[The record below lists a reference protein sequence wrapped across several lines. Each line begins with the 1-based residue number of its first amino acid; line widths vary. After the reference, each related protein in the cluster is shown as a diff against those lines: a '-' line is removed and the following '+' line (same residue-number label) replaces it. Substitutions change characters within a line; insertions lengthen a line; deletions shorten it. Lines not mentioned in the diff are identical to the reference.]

1 MTKYARTSLAYVLVA
16 LIFSTGTASVRGPQ
30 PGRPVGVLDPPASN
44 PIAIS
49 FATRNLQTNP
59 APQNARVQII
69 QFESK
74 LVGQTLPYNVLL
86 PVDYNQP
93 AAKSKRYPV
102 LYLLHGLTGHYNNW
116 IEHTRLTD
124 YAAGYD
130 FIIVMPEGN
139 NGWYTDSGG
148 VPGDKY
154 ESYIVQE
161 LIPDVERRFRTSSER
176 EGRAIGGLSMG
187 GYGALKFAVK
197 HPEMFIFAAS
207 LSGALGAASWIE
219 ADLKGFPFIWRT
231 LQPVYGAAN
240 SETRAANDLSKL
252 YRELPAG
259 RIAALPYIYL
269 DCGTEDGLL
278 QSNRSFVDILMKQNI
293 PHEYRQLPGIHSWTY
308 WDAQVQ
314 EVLRIAVKKFGK
326 PTTTVRRAAL
336 EDRNED

>member
-1 MTKYARTSLAYVLVA
+1 MMKYPRSLLALVLVA
-16 LIFSTGTASVRGPQ
+16 LIFSTGTAGVRRASGASATSFSSQ
-30 PGRPVGVLDPPASN
+30 GVQTSTTQAN
-44 PIAIS
+44 P
-49 FATRNLQTNP
+49 
-59 APQNARVQII
+59 RVQTI
-69 QFESK
+69 QFASK
-74 LVGQTLPYNVLL
+74 LVGKTLAYNVLL

-116 IEHTRLTD
+116 IEHTHLAA
-124 YAAGYD
+124 YAAAYD

-139 NGWYTDSGG
+139 NGWYTDSGS

-154 ESYIVQE
+154 ESYILQE
-161 LIPDVERRFRTSSER
+161 LIPDVEKRFRASSER

-197 HPEMFIFAAS
+197 HPEMFVFAAS
-207 LSGALGAASWIE
+207 LSGALDAASWIE

-252 YRELPAG
+252 YRELSPT

-269 DCGTEDGLL
+269 DCGTEDPLL
-278 QSNRSFVDILMKQNI
+278 GSSRSFVDILMKQKI
-293 PHEYRQLPGIHSWTY
+293 PHEYRQLPGTHAWPY
-308 WDAQVQ
+308 WDAQLQ
-314 EVLRIAVKKFGK
+314 EIMKLAAKKLRELGATVKSG
-326 PTTTVRRAAL
+326 AH
-336 EDRNED
+336 